1 MTNLHR
7 LSPVT
12 LLLFSFYLASNLMIT
27 LVISVLSFYMTPLV
41 NIIEILLSVLYIL
54 IIVLFFLELRKFNYK
69 KTLLTLLFIGYL
81 ITNIYSVMYQTF
93 FFYLFNWGIYSLDI
107 QNIYEYIRSLG
118 FLYTS
123 FELLNFVILLI
134 GLTLIVKAIMPKLTV
149 YGIIFLVFYLVG
161 SITSRILLRLNLY
174 GANISM
180 IALFFII
187 LITSSISFVM
197 AYLWYKGDYTYKNQ
211 LL

>member
-118 FLYTS
+118 YLYTS

>member
-123 FELLNFVILLI
+123 FEILNFVILLI